1 MQMGYYCIWL
11 LCLIHFI
18 KHDVFKVYPYYS
30 MYHYIILFYS
40 QIIIPILV
48 IYLSVDRHLE
58 YFHFEATIKMLLYLC
73 RCSCVD
79 ICFDSLGYPSRGE
92 IAESCGNSMF
102 KLLRNC
108 QVIFQNRCIILH
120 SHQQCMR
127 VQIFPHPHYT
137 SYYLSF
143 LLCHPSG
150 YEVVLIV
157 VLIYISMGEYFMCL
171 LATCRPFLEKCL
183 KVELFAVLL
192 LGCNSSSYILVIS
205 LLPIGFANKYV
216 LSF

>member
-1 MQMGYYCIWL
+1 MQMGSYSIWL
-11 LCLIHFI
+11 LCLVSFI

-30 MYHYIILFYS
+30 MYHYIVLFYS
-40 QIIIPILV
+40 QIIVPILV
-48 IYLSVDRHLE
+48 IYLSVHRHLE
-58 YFHFEATIKMLLYLC
+58 YFHFEATIKMLLCLC

-79 ICFDSLGYPSRGE
+79 ICFESLGYPSRGE

-108 QVIFQNRCIILH
+108 QVIFQNRCIILY
-120 SHQQCMR
+120 SHQKCMR

-150 YEVVLIV
+150 YEVVPNCGFDLHFRGGIFH
-157 VLIYISMGEYFMCL
+157 VLIGHL
-171 LATCRPFLEKCL
+171 
-183 KVELFAVLL
+183 
-192 LGCNSSSYILVIS
+192 
-205 LLPIGFANKYV
+205 
-216 LSF
+216 